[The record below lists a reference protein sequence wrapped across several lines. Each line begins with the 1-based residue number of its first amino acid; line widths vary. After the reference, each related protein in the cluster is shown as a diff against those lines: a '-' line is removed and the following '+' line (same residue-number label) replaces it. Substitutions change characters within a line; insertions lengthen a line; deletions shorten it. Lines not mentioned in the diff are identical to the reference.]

1 VDIPPPPPVPL
12 LGLLNAY
19 VEGYRM
25 DEALMDEED
34 KDELIE
40 VIRKMINSQ
49 HHHVT
54 NSVIASKDFK
64 NPYTGEKIPN
74 LDEELRLRFDR
85 LLGEAAIE
93 LNLARNQLVLE
104 QKQRAK
110 EEKLRS
116 NNQINIYGH
125 NLGSIQQGGQN
136 NTQSSPPSFQSGV
149 EKESPKEESANK
161 LYDQVVNLTKDWD
174 AVDEVKAQL
183 IIEYAKDAIEDF
195 GKTNQD
201 KKVELRRLIDKAE
214 HVTSPDSIDTF
225 KKRAEK
231 TVLRFVYPKNLKLR
245 NTTLL
250 IIGIL
255 TLAVLI
261 LPFLLGSW
269 NLKNKLVGKLNEGG
283 LGAKS
288 KIVIIVADTT
298 SSLSPTENEKVA
310 TIAVNILDSLPINT
324 KYAIYPI
331 QNDPQRGVR

>member
-1 VDIPPPPPVPL
+1 MKLSEDAKRHTD
-12 LGLLNAY
+12 GLLSKATYDIAVWGEEDQRQIRALRTTSNPQFNLMAQHYEERIRRAFKGILNSY

-54 NSVIASKDFK
+54 NSVIASKDFRH
-64 NPYTGEKIPN
+64 PYTGEKIPN
-74 LDEELRLRFDR
+74 MDEELRLRFDR
-85 LLGEAAIE
+85 LLDEAAIE

-161 LYDQVVNLTKDWD
+161 LYDQVLMSGH
-174 AVDEVKAQL
+174 
-183 IIEYAKDAIEDF
+183 I
-195 GKTNQD
+195 
-201 KKVELRRLIDKAE
+201 
-214 HVTSPDSIDTF
+214 
-225 KKRAEK
+225 
-231 TVLRFVYPKNLKLR
+231 
-245 NTTLL
+245 
-250 IIGIL
+250 
-255 TLAVLI
+255 
-261 LPFLLGSW
+261 
-269 NLKNKLVGKLNEGG
+269 
-283 LGAKS
+283 
-288 KIVIIVADTT
+288 
-298 SSLSPTENEKVA
+298 
-310 TIAVNILDSLPINT
+310 
-324 KYAIYPI
+324 
-331 QNDPQRGVR
+331 